1 MFFNNVQQNY
11 NCSKRKIF
19 KLNQSI
25 LSSFKVV
32 LLNSILTITLIFNK
46 KIQINKTGS
55 EARFTLL
62 IYHYKT
68 A

>member
-46 KIQINKTGS
+46 KIQINKTG
-55 EARFTLL
+55 
-62 IYHYKT
+62 
-68 A
+68 